1 MPIRKKMTLV
11 TSGLFFL
18 ILLLFSIVML
28 VSANF
33 LLLDHE
39 RSAVTTTIK
48 NVSKRFKGL
57 DSEVTAESI
66 LQYLYA
72 PESVTATV
80 TNNLLYEKNISGSR
94 IAISSLLYSNQIV
107 YIYDNSNHLV
117 FTTASSVNED
127 GESHDKIATKTGVVT
142 MSENQGK
149 RGYYYS
155 LVLKDASGKKKI
167 GYIQIFHNLEFYYT
181 IKDRLFY
188 LLIIL
193 VIGTVLLVFLVTT
206 RTIKLFL
213 NPMQDLHEAMTMIAE
228 NPMELNVRSKVES
241 GDEIEELSLIFN
253 DMLDKL
259 ERQSK
264 LQNQFVSDVSHEL
277 RTPIAV
283 IKGHLDLLQRW
294 GKNDPE
300 ILDESLEASSY
311 EANRMNL
318 MISEMLDM
326 IRIQGSFESHQNEV
340 SDIKESAHK
349 VLGNFKVLHS
359 EFIFTCEASPNAGYT
374 PAKIYTPHLE
384 QAMTILIDNAVKYS
398 PVNKEITIGLEELEE
413 VYRLSIRDKGE
424 GIAKEDLQHIFERFY
439 RTDKSRNRTSTK
451 SGLGIGLSILQQIIQ
466 AYHCRLEVTSEVDKG
481 SVFTLIIPKVVDEP
495 YTN

>member
-1 MPIRKKMTLV
+1 MTLV

-18 ILLLFSIVML
+18 ILMLFSIIVL

-39 RSAVTTTIK
+39 RSAVTSTIN

-80 TNNLLYEKNISGSR
+80 TDNLLYEKNISGSR
-94 IAISSLLYSNQIV
+94 IAISSLLYSNQII

-117 FTTASSVNED
+117 FTTATKINEK
-127 GESHDKIATKTGVVT
+127 GESHDKIAPNTGVVT
-142 MSENQGK
+142 IAENQGK
-149 RGYYYS
+149 RGYFYS
-155 LVLKDASGKKKI
+155 LSLKDASGKKRI

-188 LLIIL
+188 VLIIL
-193 VIGTVLLVFLVTT
+193 VIVTIFLVFIVTT
-206 RTIKLFL
+206 RTMKRFL
-213 NPMQDLHEAMTMIAE
+213 NPMQDLHEAMTVIAE
-228 NPMELNVRSKVES
+228 NPMELNVRAQVES

-311 EANRMNL
+311 EANRMNI

-326 IRIQGSFESHQNEV
+326 IRIQGSFESHQHET
-340 SDIKESAHK
+340 SDIRESVQK
-349 VLGNFKVLHS
+349 VLGNFKVLHGDFAFKFES
-359 EFIFTCEASPNAGYT
+359 SANAGYT

-384 QAMTILIDNAVKYS
+384 QALTIIVDNAVKYS
-398 PVNKEITIGLEELEE
+398 PIRKEITVELQEQEEF
-413 VYRLSIRDKGE
+413 YCLSVKDKGE
-424 GIAKEDLQHIFERFY
+424 GIAEEDLQHIFERFY

-451 SGLGIGLSILQQIIQ
+451 SGLGIGLSILQQITQ
-466 AYHCRLEVTSEVDKG
+466 AYGCRLDVTSKVEQG
-481 SVFTLIIPKVVDEP
+481 SNFTLTIPKVVD
-495 YTN
+495 TFDA